1 MSVQLGTYALRHED
15 LVGAQLVKD
24 ARHLEAHLVRALGIP
39 LDQFPECMLCRP
51 ECTHGR
57 RRNEREGAGLRK
69 REGPASGSRSGPGS
83 GHRTVPYRPSAHP
96 LVRRLSITIIT
107 IQNLPFVRVIA
118 FECQLLLG
126 DFDGVLHVESRGEH
140 LGEASQSHQVVDVR
154 VD

>member
-1 MSVQLGTYALRHED
+1 MLSSSKTRGTLRRISSVHSGSPSTSSLNVCCADLNVRMAGEGTN
-15 LVGAQLVKD
+15 
-24 ARHLEAHLVRALGIP
+24 VRAQ
-39 LDQFPECMLCRP
+39 DCESVR
-51 ECTHGR
+51 GR
-57 RRNEREGAGLRK
+57 RRDRGRGR
-69 REGPASGSRSGPGS
+69 GIGVC
-83 GHRTVPYRPSAHP
+83 RTAHP
-96 LVRRLSITIIT
+96 LIRRLSITIIT